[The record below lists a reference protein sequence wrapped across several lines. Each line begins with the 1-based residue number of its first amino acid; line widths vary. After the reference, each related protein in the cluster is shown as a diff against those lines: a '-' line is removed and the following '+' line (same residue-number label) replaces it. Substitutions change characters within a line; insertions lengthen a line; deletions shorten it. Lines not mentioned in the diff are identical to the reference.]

1 MDTKVLKMTNIM
13 DNTISNEEEV
23 IEEETSDVVEEVSE
37 VPTVDDYNR
46 LIKENKTLKA
56 QKEHFKKKSQAIPAK
71 TDTPSS
77 SEFLSREEAVLIAQ
91 GVDIDDL
98 DQLKAIQKGF
108 GYKSFKEAMDSQ
120 LFKAYSKEKKAEK
133 ERESA
138 SLGASGGSTGS
149 RPAVTSDMS
158 EEDHKAAWAKAYQK

>member
-1 MDTKVLKMTNIM
+1 ME
-13 DNTISNEEEV
+13 NETTMEDV
-23 IEEETSDVVEEVSE
+23 ITPDEETLEEDNEVSE

-46 LIKENKTLKA
+46 LLKENKTLKA
-56 QKEHFKKKSQAIPAK
+56 QKEHFKKKSQVTPAK
-71 TDTPSS
+71 TDAPSS
-77 SEFLSREEAVLIAQ
+77 SEFLSREEAVLIAG

-108 GYKSFKEAMDSQ
+108 GYKSFREAMDSP
-120 LFKAYSKEKKAEK
+120 LYKSYSKDKKVEK

-158 EEDHKAAWAKAYQK
+158 EEDHKAAWAKVYQK